1 MKHIILGTAGHVDH
15 GKTSLI
21 KALTGIDTDRL
32 KEEKERGITIE
43 LGFASLALPGGV
55 KLGIVDVP
63 GHERFIK
70 NMVAGASGIDM
81 VMMVIA
87 ADEGVMPQTREHLQI
102 CSFLGIRKGMVVISK
117 TDMVTQEWLE
127 LVKEDVA
134 TFLAGSF
141 LEGAP
146 VISVSAAT
154 QAGLEDL
161 LGILNQIAATIG
173 EDTDPGIFRLPVDR
187 VFTMKGFGTVITGTL
202 MSGMIELGENVEILP
217 PGISSK
223 IRGIQVHNASVE
235 RAEAGQRTAV
245 NFQGLEKESIRRG
258 DVVVRPGLLIPSRT
272 LDVCFEYLGGFERK
286 LKNRAQVRFHYG
298 TSEIMA
304 RLIPMDREE
313 VKSGE
318 KVFAQLVLDEPAVTI
333 AGDRFVIRSYSPV
346 TTIGGGLIADPHPPK
361 HKRFKPEV
369 LEAFATLLEGDDT
382 AKVSVIVGRA
392 GLTGITLHEL
402 IVRTGIRSSLLRKI
416 LDRMLSERTAILLD
430 KEETR
435 VVSYIPYG
443 ELLDHL
449 LAQLDRYH
457 RKNPLREGLSRE
469 ELRMALGLGGN
480 QKFFAMAIKDLEKK
494 GKIVV
499 DRENVRRADHRVD
512 LGIGLETMRND
523 IEIHYSRAG
532 LSPPTVR
539 EVLEKYADKKDNARD
554 VLSVL
559 LREGALIRVTEDL
572 YFSGEAIL
580 KLREAYKKQL
590 LAQGQANP
598 ASFKDLTGLSRKFII
613 PLMEYFDL
621 SKLTIRSGDV
631 RILRER
637 EHS

>member
-32 KEEKERGITIE
+32 KEEKARGITIE

-117 TDMVTQEWLE
+117 TDVVTEEWLE

-146 VISVSAAT
+146 VIPVSAAT
-154 QAGLEDL
+154 KAGLEDL
-161 LGILNQIAATIG
+161 LGMLNQIAETIG
-173 EDTDPGIFRLPVDR
+173 EDPDPGIFRLPVDR

-258 DVVVRPGLLIPSRT
+258 DVVVRPGSLLPSRT

-318 KVFAQLVLDEPAVTI
+318 KIFAQLVLDEPAVAI

-382 AKVSVIVGRA
+382 
-392 GLTGITLHEL
+392 
-402 IVRTGIRSSLLRKI
+402 
-416 LDRMLSERTAILLD
+416 
-430 KEETR
+430 
-435 VVSYIPYG
+435 
-443 ELLDHL
+443 
-449 LAQLDRYH
+449 
-457 RKNPLREGLSRE
+457 
-469 ELRMALGLGGN
+469 
-480 QKFFAMAIKDLEKK
+480 
-494 GKIVV
+494 
-499 DRENVRRADHRVD
+499 
-512 LGIGLETMRND
+512 
-523 IEIHYSRAG
+523 
-532 LSPPTVR
+532 
-539 EVLEKYADKKDNARD
+539 
-554 VLSVL
+554 
-559 LREGALIRVTEDL
+559 
-572 YFSGEAIL
+572 
-580 KLREAYKKQL
+580 
-590 LAQGQANP
+590 
-598 ASFKDLTGLSRKFII
+598 
-613 PLMEYFDL
+613 
-621 SKLTIRSGDV
+621 
-631 RILRER
+631 
-637 EHS
+637 